1 MRVIDMGKVSNE
13 DKDGFIN
20 LNVRVHRD
28 DIIEAVCAGFE
39 EDTEDNEAFAKTL
52 TKKRFK
58 EIAQIM
64 ADHAP
69 FCGGDGFEDSITDA
83 VEMLNEREAKKK
95 K

>member
-1 MRVIDMGKVSNE
+1 VIDMPTVSDE
-13 DKDGFIN
+13 DKEGFIN
-20 LNVRVHRD
+20 LNIRVHRD

-39 EDTEDNEAFAKTL
+39 EDTEDTKAFANSL

-83 VEMLNEREAKKK
+83 VEMLNEREAKTKK
-95 K
+95 

>member
-1 MRVIDMGKVSNE
+1 MGNVSDE
-13 DKDGFIN
+13 DKEGFIN

-39 EDTEDNEAFAKTL
+39 EDDDDTKEFARWL

-64 ADHAP
+64 ANHAP
-69 FCGGDGFEDSITDA
+69 FCGGDEFEDSITDA
-83 VEMLNEREAKKK
+83 VETINELEAKKK
-95 K
+95 R

>member
-1 MRVIDMGKVSNE
+1 MGKVSKE

-28 DIIEAVCAGFE
+28 DIVEAVCAGFE
-39 EDTEDNEAFAKTL
+39 EDTEDTEAFAKTL

-58 EIAQIM
+58 EIAQVM

-69 FCGGDGFEDSITDA
+69 FCGGDEFEDSITDA
-83 VEMLNEREAKKK
+83 VEKVDGR
-95 K
+95 

>member
-1 MRVIDMGKVSNE
+1 MGKVSNE

-58 EIAQIM
+58 EIAQEM
-64 ADHAP
+64 ADNEP
-69 FCGGDGFEDSITDA
+69 FNGGDDFSDAITNAVVEVDS
-83 VEMLNEREAKKK
+83 R
-95 K
+95 